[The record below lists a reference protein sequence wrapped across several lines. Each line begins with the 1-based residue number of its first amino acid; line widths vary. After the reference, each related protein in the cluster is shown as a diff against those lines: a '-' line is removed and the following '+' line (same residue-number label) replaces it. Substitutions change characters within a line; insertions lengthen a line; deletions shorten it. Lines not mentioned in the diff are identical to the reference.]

1 MNELKISQLTI
12 KICLTLF
19 IIFALMFQVISGSLA
34 TLEAE
39 NGHIQEVNLTSAVG
53 IVINDTN
60 IASYSSSGTGAS
72 DDPFIIDN
80 LTVTTT
86 DSLAIEFDDVTF
98 YYVLRDS
105 YLKGSTYGVY
115 ISGSMTSG
123 TASIINC
130 TVEGALTIGGPNAL
144 YLNIYNNTLISRQGS
159 SFRQG
164 LNFTKNIVYTTSSY
178 SSSLITFRDENN
190 VVKDNIF
197 YGNFSSV
204 RFSGISNSTI
214 ENNVL
219 NNTGF
224 FISDDVI
231 TNISNNSFTNN
242 LIDGKPFGFLYNRT
256 DEIITGNQYGQIYL
270 ANSINTDITGYSI
283 EGVNVGIMVQNC
295 TDISINNVAVSGK
308 SGFDI
313 VNTQDIKIENCNLD
327 GFSNG
332 IEFETVTGAIIQN
345 NYLND
350 FRYGIECSYVDT
362 IQINNNTI
370 LEVTEYGIYCVD
382 TTNIEIMFNIISCY
396 VESAESEL
404 AISISNSENV
414 SIYYNVF
421 ISLGE
426 TTAPPADE
434 RSVINI
440 IWYSVSLEVGNYYS
454 DWNETGTYPL
464 YGDVGSE
471 DLYPF
476 IDIDEDGLHE
486 LEEVTVYFTDP
497 FIADSDS
504 DGLDDGEEVNTYDTN
519 PLLTDSDSDGMDDG
533 WEVTYGTNPKTDDAA
548 DDPDED
554 GLTNIEEFLY
564 NTDPGNNDS
573 DSDGMDDGWEV
584 TYGTDPKS
592 DDAADDPD
600 EDGLTNIEEFLYNT
614 DPGNNDTDSDGFSDF
629 EEVQA
634 GTDPLDNTSF
644 PFIADDKSYLGLIIG
659 LTAGFL
665 AVVGVTV
672 FVLIKKGIIKLP

>member
-1 MNELKISQLTI
+1 MNELKITKLTI
-12 KICLTLF
+12 KICLTFF
-19 IIFALMFQVISGSLA
+19 IIFTLMFQGISGSLA
-34 TLEAE
+34 TLETE
-39 NGHIQEVNLTSAVG
+39 NGHIQEVNLTSTVG

-72 DDPFIIDN
+72 DDPFIIDDLN
-80 LTVTTT
+80 VDTT
-86 DSLAIEFDDVTF
+86 DSLAIKFDYVTF

-105 YLKGSTYGVY
+105 YLKGSTYGAY
-115 ISGSMTSG
+115 ITGGITSG

-130 TVEGALTIGGPNAL
+130 KVEGALSIGGPNAL
-144 YLNIYNNTLISRQGS
+144 YLTIYNNTLISRQGS

-178 SSSLITFRDENN
+178 SGSLISIRDEDN
-190 VVKDNIF
+190 VIRDNVF
-197 YGNFSSV
+197 YGNYSSV
-204 RFSGISNSTI
+204 NFNGISNSTI

-219 NNTGF
+219 HNTGF
-224 FISDDVI
+224 FIGDDVI

-256 DEIITGNQYGQIYL
+256 DEIITGNQYSQIYL
-270 ANSINTDITGYSI
+270 VNSINTDIIEYSI
-283 EGVNVGIMVQNC
+283 EGINVGIMVRNC

-308 SGFDI
+308 SGFNI

-327 GFSNG
+327 GFDKG
-332 IEFETVTGAIIQN
+332 IEFDTVTDVIIQN
-345 NYLND
+345 NYLTD

-362 IQINNNTI
+362 LQINNNTI

-382 TTNIEIMFNIISCY
+382 TTNVEIMFNIISCY

-404 AISISNSENV
+404 AISFSDCENIT
-414 SIYYNVF
+414 IYYNVF

-426 TTAPPADE
+426 TMAPPAEE

-440 IWYSVSLEVGNYYS
+440 LWYSVSLEVGNYYS
-454 DWNETGTYPL
+454 DWNGMGTYPL
-464 YGDVGSE
+464 TGDVGSV

-486 LEEVTVYFTDP
+486 LDEVTVYFTDP

-519 PLLTDSDSDGMDDG
+519 PLLSDSDADGMDD
-533 WEVTYGTNPKTDDAA
+533 
-548 DDPDED
+548 
-554 GLTNIEEFLY
+554 L
-564 NTDPGNNDS
+564 
-573 DSDGMDDGWEV
+573 WEV
-584 TYGTDPKS
+584 TYGTDPKT

-644 PFIADDKSYLGLIIG
+644 PLIPADPSYLGLILG

-665 AVVGVTV
+665 AAVGVTV
-672 FVLIKKGIIKLP
+672 YVLIRKGIFKLPKKS